1 MKNKNYLWIIILL
14 IVIILIL
21 GTNTLSF
28 GRRTW
33 MQSGYGM
40 MGPGMMGPG
49 MMGPGMMGVG
59 LIIPII
65 IIIFVIATGVW
76 LGNFLSSRG
85 QHYHSA
91 KENSCPNCSKQIE
104 SDWKTC
110 PYCSE
115 KLK

>member
-1 MKNKNYLWIIILL
+1 MKNKNFLWIVILL

-33 MQSGYGM
+33 MHSGYGM
-40 MGPGMMGPG
+40 MGPGMMGF
-49 MMGPGMMGVG
+49 G

-115 KLK
+115 KMK

>member
-14 IVIILIL
+14 IVIILII
-21 GTNTLSF
+21 GTSALSF

-33 MQSGYGM
+33 MHSGYGM
-40 MGPGMMGPG
+40 MGPGMMGSG
-49 MMGPGMMGVG
+49 MGGFG

-91 KENSCPNCSKQIE
+91 KENNCPKCSKQIE

-115 KLK
+115 TLK